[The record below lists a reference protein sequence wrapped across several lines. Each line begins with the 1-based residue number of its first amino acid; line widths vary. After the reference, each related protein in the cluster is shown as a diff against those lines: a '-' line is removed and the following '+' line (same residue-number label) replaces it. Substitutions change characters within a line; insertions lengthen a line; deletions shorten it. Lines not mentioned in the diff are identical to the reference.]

1 MIKFEKPIF
10 KVSEYV
16 EVITNQVSKLVD
28 LEISTYAVTLAIKE
42 VCLFAIEKMA
52 LAETMVRY
60 DGKVCKMEILSSV
73 NKNSR
78 SSKDLIKKDVLNFCK
93 DKYIYNI
100 QVAADKGIVTYII
113 FYNDKIID

>member
-1 MIKFEKPIF
+1 MKRLILTI
-10 KVSEYV
+10 VVYV
-16 EVITNQVSKLVD
+16 V
-28 LEISTYAVTLAIKE
+28 VTL
-42 VCLFAIEKMA
+42 VCLFVIEKMA

>member
-1 MIKFEKPIF
+1 MKRLVLTIA
-10 KVSEYV
+10 VYV
-16 EVITNQVSKLVD
+16 L
-28 LEISTYAVTLAIKE
+28 VTLL
-42 VCLFAIEKMA
+42 CLFVIEKIA

>member
-1 MIKFEKPIF
+1 MKKICLIIL
-10 KVSEYV
+10 VYV
-16 EVITNQVSKLVD
+16 VITWLCIFIVNK
-28 LEISTYAVTLAIKE
+28 I
-42 VCLFAIEKMA
+42 A
-52 LAETMVRY
+52 LAETVVRY

-78 SSKDLIKKDVLNFCK
+78 SSKDLIKKDVLDFCK

-100 QVAADKGIVTYII
+100 EVAADKGIVTYVI

>member
-1 MIKFEKPIF
+1 MK
-10 KVSEYV
+10 
-16 EVITNQVSKLVD
+16 KLV
-28 LEISTYAVTLAIKE
+28 LTIVVYVIVTL
-42 VCLFAIEKMA
+42 VCLFVIEKMA